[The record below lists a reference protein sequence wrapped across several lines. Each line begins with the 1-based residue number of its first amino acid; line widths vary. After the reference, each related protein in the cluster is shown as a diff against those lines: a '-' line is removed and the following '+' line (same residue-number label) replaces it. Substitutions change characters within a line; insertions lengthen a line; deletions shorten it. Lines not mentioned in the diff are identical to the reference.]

1 MKRKALGYALVLLA
15 GLGLG
20 IFAGKG
26 LSKEHVKMT
35 PYLQED
41 LGGLDGQ
48 EAIVGLLEV
57 TSEFSF
63 PKHYHPGTEL
73 SYVLEGS
80 LVLDIEGRPPVTL
93 KAGQVFHVP
102 YRKVHSGQ
110 ITGVPFKLLIFRI
123 HTKGQPVRINVE

>member
-20 IFAGKG
+20 IYAGMA
-26 LSKEHVKMT
+26 LSKEHVKFT
-35 PYLQED
+35 PLLRED
-41 LGGLDGQ
+41 VGGLDGQ

-57 TSEFSF
+57 TSQFSF
-63 PKHYHPGTEL
+63 SKHYHPGTEL
-73 SYVLEGS
+73 GYVLEGS
-80 LVLDIEGRPPVTL
+80 LVLDIEGQPPVTL
-93 KAGQVFHVP
+93 KAGQAFHVP

-110 ITGVPFKLLIFRI
+110 VTDVPARVLISRI

>member
-48 EAIVGLLEV
+48 EAIVGVLEV
-57 TSEFSF
+57 TSKASF

-73 SYVLEGS
+73 AYVLEGS
-80 LVLDIEGRPPVTL
+80 LVLDIEGRPPATL
-93 KAGQVFHVP
+93 KAGQVLHVP
-102 YRKVHSGQ
+102 YRKVHSAQ
-110 ITGVPFKLLIFRI
+110 VTGVPLKLLIFRI
-123 HTKGQPVRINVE
+123 HTKGQPIATKVK

>member
-1 MKRKALGYALVLLA
+1 MKRKALGYTLVLLA

-20 IFAGKG
+20 IYAGKA
-26 LSKEHVKMT
+26 LSTEHLKFT
-35 PYLQED
+35 PYLRED

-57 TSEFSF
+57 TSEISF

-73 SYVLEGS
+73 GYVLKGS

-93 KAGQVFHVP
+93 KAGQAYHVP

-110 ITGVPFKLLIFRI
+110 ITGVPAKLLIFRI
-123 HTKGQPVRINVE
+123 HTKGQPVRINVK